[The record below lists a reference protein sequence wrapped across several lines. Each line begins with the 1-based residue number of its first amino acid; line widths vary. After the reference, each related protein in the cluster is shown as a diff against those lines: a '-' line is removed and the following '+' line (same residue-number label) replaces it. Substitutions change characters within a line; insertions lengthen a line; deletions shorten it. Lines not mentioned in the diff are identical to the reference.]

1 MWLWHALMSMVFQ
14 LSCVVVIRLS
24 VPVSLSVFVAVL
36 WLEEFFKR
44 FVCCL
49 FVIVACLMLQATQ
62 SRCSFELHWYP
73 QCMLPVFR
81 STCGNIIHY
90 ADTLICNRFYYIV
103 MPKRHMQ
110 IYSKPASC
118 QLLNYLMNGRNDAHT
133 NTHMYIQRLYSLVAR
148 LPIGCAIFASIRFEM
163 PTHSRVAKS

>member
-1 MWLWHALMSMVFQ
+1 MVVARADVNG
-14 LSCVVVIRLS
+14 LSTVMRCCCPAVCPCL
-24 VPVSLSVFVAVL
+24 SLSVFVAVL
-36 WLEEFFKR
+36 WLEKFFKR

-62 SRCSFELHWYP
+62 SRCSFELHWFP

-133 NTHMYIQRLYSLVAR
+133 NTHTYNVYIFSCCTIANWLRNIR
-148 LPIGCAIFASIRFEM
+148 INSI
-163 PTHSRVAKS
+163 